1 MVTVSKVQAGV
12 VRFIDA
18 EVVSRLSALER
29 IVVGG
34 GGGLIASKLP
44 AVLDAYANNQL
55 VSALGIYDREHSEVD
70 VDALY
75 NAVKPYIS
83 ADPIPITVPFVGLT
97 LKFTQREIDTLYKY
111 IMEA

>member
-1 MVTVSKVQAGV
+1 MVTISRIQSAL
-12 VRFIDA
+12 VRFIDS
-18 EVVSRLSALER
+18 EIISRLSALEK

-44 AVLDAYANNQL
+44 AVLEKYSDNKL
-55 VSALGIYDREHSEVD
+55 ISALGIYDREHGEVD

-75 NAVKPYIS
+75 NAVKPYITS
-83 ADPIPITVPFVGLT
+83 DPIPIPIPFLGIT
-97 LKFTQREIDTLYKY
+97 LKFTQREIDALYKY

>member
-1 MVTVSKVQAGV
+1 MVTISKVQAGV

-44 AVLDAYANNQL
+44 AMLDAYADNRL
-55 VSALGIYDREHSEVD
+55 VSALGIYDREHGEVD

-75 NAVKPYIS
+75 NAMKPYIS
-83 ADPIPITVPFVGLT
+83 ADPIPVTIPFVGLT